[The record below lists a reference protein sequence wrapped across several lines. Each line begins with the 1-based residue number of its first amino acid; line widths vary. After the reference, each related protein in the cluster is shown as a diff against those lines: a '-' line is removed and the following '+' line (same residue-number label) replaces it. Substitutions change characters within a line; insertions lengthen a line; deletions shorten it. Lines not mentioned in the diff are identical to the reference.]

1 MEGEGEPFLYSNR
14 VYKWLDNALDCGLTE
29 EQFWDMTIAE
39 LTRFM
44 KSKLRVKK
52 NETREKATF
61 DYTLAQL
68 IGKACGLAFGTI
80 KSEFPEISQVYPT
93 LFDSEEIKQK
103 KQERQ
108 AELSALRFK
117 QFAESFNQRFNKEG
131 QKD

>member
-14 VYKWLDNALDCGLTE
+14 IYKWLDNALDYGITE
-29 EQFWDMTIAE
+29 EQFWNMTIGE
-39 LTRFM
+39 LQRAIR
-44 KSKLRVKK
+44 SKLRVQKHQA
-52 NETREKATF
+52 REKASY

-68 IGKACGLAFGTI
+68 IGRACGMAFGSI
-80 KSEFPEISQVYPT
+80 KSEFPEIASIYPM

-117 QFAESFNQRFNKEG
+117 QFADSFNQRFHKEG
-131 QKD
+131 PRD